1 MQHIKSI
8 YISNDRGTS
17 RSHGVEMNLGGSTFV
32 REEALEEQVGNMELP
47 VRNTEYRDTV
57 VIA

>member
-17 RSHGVEMNLGGSTFV
+17 RSHGVGINLGGSTFV
-32 REEALEEQVGNMELP
+32 REEALEEQVGNMELR
-47 VRNTEYRDTV
+47 VRNPVYRDRW
-57 VIA
+57 